1 MISST
6 NLLLILANEF
16 EKNYLQVSTFANK
29 HKKLIFPCIH
39 LHQIDQNWRKFEKLV
54 PQRFAFNK
62 TDIFKVIF

>member
-39 LHQIDQNWRKFEKLV
+39 LHQSDQNWRKFEKLV